1 MVNKLYGIT
10 AEIKH
15 EEIEDV
21 EEELELAELEGEV
34 DE

>member
-10 AEIKH
+10 AEA
-15 EEIEDV
+15 EEIEDIEDELEFIET
-21 EEELELAELEGEV
+21 EEEN